1 MASVSVVIGILI
13 ILYVGYRIY
22 QYLFPPPNLSPN
34 GKYVLISGCD
44 TGFGHTLAIEL
55 DKIGFHVLAGVY
67 NPDNEEH
74 LTQQLSNR
82 ATVFCLDI
90 TRQEEIDA
98 AYEMI
103 AQKTTSLFAL
113 VNNAGIAKSG
123 FIDWTSIE
131 TMRTVM
137 DVNFFGHVAMTK
149 TFLPLLISRRGSRV
163 INICSAAGYV
173 AGVGL
178 SAYSASKFALEA
190 FSDILRREM
199 RAWGL
204 LVSIIEPGYMR
215 TPIIEGIDHK
225 YQEIWKTL
233 DSAVQKRWGENYFRG
248 YVKHVTHSVLLQ
260 NAENPHKVIKALRH
274 AVMNSVPKTRYRPG
288 WQSSLFFFPL
298 SMLPTCAADYILA
311 KLGGFNVVP
320 DGLLEQQD

>member
-1 MASVSVVIGILI
+1 
-13 ILYVGYRIY
+13 
-22 QYLFPPPNLSPN
+22 
-34 GKYVLISGCD
+34 
-44 TGFGHTLAIEL
+44 
-55 DKIGFHVLAGVY
+55 
-67 NPDNEEH
+67 
-74 LTQQLSNR
+74 
-82 ATVFCLDI
+82 
-90 TRQEEIDA
+90 
-98 AYEMI
+98 MI

-113 VNNAGIAKSG
+113 VNNAGIGKSG

-137 DVNFFGHVAMTK
+137 NVNFFGHAAMTK

-190 FSDILRREM
+190 FSDSLRREM

-260 NAENPHKVIKALRH
+260 NAENPHKVVKALRH

>member
-1 MASVSVVIGILI
+1 MTSVSIVIGILI
-13 ILYVGYRIY
+13 VLYVGYRIY

-44 TGFGHTLAIEL
+44 TGFGHALAIEL
-55 DKIGFHVLAGVY
+55 DKIGFHVLAGVC
-67 NPDNEEH
+67 NSDNEKH

-137 DVNFFGHVAMTK
+137 DVNFFGHAAMTK

-190 FSDILRREM
+190 FSDSLRREM

-225 YQEIWKTL
+225 YQEIWETL

-260 NAENPHKVIKALRH
+260 NAENPHKVVKALRH

-298 SMLPTCAADYILA
+298 SMLPTSFTDFILDKA
-311 KLGGFNVVP
+311 GQLDATP
-320 DGLLEQQD
+320 DGLLDQN

>member
-137 DVNFFGHVAMTK
+137 NVNFFGHAAMTK

>member
-44 TGFGHTLAIEL
+44 TGFGHALAIEL
-55 DKIGFHVLAGVY
+55 DKIGFHVLAGVC
-67 NPDNEEH
+67 NSDNEKH

-137 DVNFFGHVAMTK
+137 DVNFFGHAAMTK

-190 FSDILRREM
+190 FSDSLRREM

-225 YQEIWKTL
+225 YQEIWETL

-260 NAENPHKVIKALRH
+260 NAENPHKVVKALRH

>member
-90 TRQEEIDA
+90 TRQEEIDS

-113 VNNAGIAKSG
+113 VNNAGIGKSG

-137 DVNFFGHVAMTK
+137 NVNFFGHAAMTK